1 MKIKDSEQ
9 NSWLKKRAEMYATLA
24 ESDYSDLKKV
34 EFHFDDPEA
43 GWVDMTVKFDG
54 KTVAELPLTNAWGTD
69 PMRGLLDLMEAN
81 IDSCEI
87 PHYFFHDGERVVY
100 IFHFEDIVFP
110 GAGYRHANG
119 YFYSKGIF
127 SLYIHP
133 TSYAGEDELNFVVC
147 DSTNFIANLYTA
159 IRDFAKRQEANER
172 AVKEWAEDAYWGYWT
187 AMMKKR
193 RLLEQI
199 DEAEEIKQIR
209 AVMQKSLRST
219 KIERFLKEREIKK

>member
-9 NSWLKKRAEMYATLA
+9 DSWLKKRAEMYAALA
-24 ESDYSDLKKV
+24 KNDFSSTKNV
-34 EFHFDDPEA
+34 EFHFADPDV
-43 GWVDMTVKFDG
+43 GWVDMTIKFDG
-54 KTVAELPLTNAWGTD
+54 ETVAKLPLTNAWGTD
-69 PMRGLLDLMEAN
+69 PIRGLIDIMEAN

-87 PHYFFHDGERVVY
+87 PHYFFHDGERDEY

-110 GAGYRHANG
+110 SAGYRHSNG

-133 TSYAGEDELNFVVC
+133 ISYEGEDELNYVVC
-147 DSTNFIANLYTA
+147 DSMNFIANLYTA
-159 IRDFAKRQEANER
+159 IRDFAKRQETNER
-172 AVKEWAEDAYWGYWT
+172 AVEEWAENAYRKYWT

-193 RLLEQI
+193 WQLERI
-199 DEAEEIKQIR
+199 DEAEEIKQMR
-209 AVMQKSLRST
+209 AVMRKSLRST